1 MHQKWAFGEQK
12 DESRVKLHF
21 WCILNC
27 SNAHC
32 WCIFE
37 VVLCTK
43 SALTKQIHFQVGGE
57 VVLSALDRLLHPDIT
72 HEYYTRN
79 TKMNVACLFI
89 LMKNLLVVK
98 FSEWQFSVRP
108 LNGLAQ
114 VWQKC
119 EVWSFFMATWRHH
132 YDIIIMTSSSL
143 RHHQLRRYLY
153 NTLERMSTRREQI
166 DLDHVLVNGDRRD
179 WRDEII
185 KSTMPAACKRIS
197 NTENDVIGG
206 YKIRVEI

>member
-1 MHQKWAFGEQK
+1 MSVYFNE
-12 DESRVKLHF
+12 E
-21 WCILNC
+21 
-27 SNAHC
+27 
-32 WCIFE
+32 
-37 VVLCTK
+37 
-43 SALTKQIHFQVGGE
+43 LTCCQV
-57 VVLSALDRLLHPDIT
+57 
-72 HEYYTRN
+72 
-79 TKMNVACLFI
+79 F
-89 LMKNLLVVK
+89 

-197 NTENDVIGG
+197 NSL
-206 YKIRVEI
+206 RVWWAYTVFDTLQIHFLSTFWSTFKWPK

>member
-1 MHQKWAFGEQK
+1 MSVYFNE
-12 DESRVKLHF
+12 EF
-21 WCILNC
+21 TCC
-27 SNAHC
+27 
-32 WCIFE
+32 
-37 VVLCTK
+37 
-43 SALTKQIHFQVGGE
+43 QV
-57 VVLSALDRLLHPDIT
+57 
-72 HEYYTRN
+72 
-79 TKMNVACLFI
+79 F
-89 LMKNLLVVK
+89 

-132 YDIIIMTSSSL
+132 YESSL
-143 RHHQLRRYLY
+143 WRHHQLRRYLY

-197 NTENDVIGG
+197 NTKFKIIGG
-206 YKIRVEI
+206 YKIRVKNIGRKSITRAHHNHFLE

>member
-1 MHQKWAFGEQK
+1 
-12 DESRVKLHF
+12 
-21 WCILNC
+21 
-27 SNAHC
+27 
-32 WCIFE
+32 
-37 VVLCTK
+37 
-43 SALTKQIHFQVGGE
+43 
-57 VVLSALDRLLHPDIT
+57 
-72 HEYYTRN
+72 
-79 TKMNVACLFI
+79 MNVACLFI

-98 FSEWQFSVRP
+98 FFSEWQFSVRP

-179 WRDEII
+179 WSDEII

-197 NTENDVIGG
+197 NTEFKVIGG
-206 YKIRVEI
+206 LRLESKYRSEGFKKFIWKKLSLGPKYCLNLWRPHHIEFDFPIWRGRQRCQQYLTPRDLYDFWFEWFRVFSVGKCLLTCL